1 MTSICM
7 LTMNES
13 SRNDDEVPHA
23 IEGSPDQQLHE
34 QEAGNHPDDALGT
47 NGSIQ
52 PAAPAESTT
61 EDALRRTLH
70 PWGVVDY
77 HLYLAMAE
85 KGNFHG
91 RRNCMYFIDDDGCY
105 PASERDIFDSFQSF
119 QSGNFLQ
126 QNQKLLFSVLPI
138 PLGSGNGRV
147 FGTRE
152 YVLGFEYTSNTF
164 FARHFNPAPS
174 PGQLWEN
181 WDLGTDMHSISIADL
196 LEQLRTWF
204 SGGWEAGEGILS
216 SSPYSRSLRRD
227 EPGFEVVIV
236 ILFSQWVIDMADVVF
251 DSDGDGAVEEAI
263 EELRDYTETCR
274 LVLQRASW
282 RAWFALRDGVAAAE
296 YGRRLAI
303 EGMVSNMYS
312 FA

>member
-1 MTSICM
+1 
-7 LTMNES
+7 MNGS
-13 SRNDDEVPHA
+13 SRNDGEVSRA
-23 IEGSPDQQLHE
+23 IEESPDQQLHE
-34 QEAGNHPDDALGT
+34 QEAGNHPGDAFGT
-47 NGSIQ
+47 NGSIP
-52 PAAPAESTT
+52 PAAPTESTT
-61 EDALRRTLH
+61 EDPLRCTLH
-70 PWGVVDY
+70 PWGMVDY

-85 KGNFHG
+85 KRSFHG
-91 RRNCMYFIDDDGCY
+91 RGNCMYFINDDGCY
-105 PASERDIFDSFQSF
+105 PASERDIFDSIQHFEP
-119 QSGNFLQ
+119 GNVLQ
-126 QNQKLLFSVLPI
+126 QNPKLLFNVLPI

-174 PGQLWEN
+174 PGQLWAN

-196 LEQLRTWF
+196 LGQLRTF
-204 SGGWEAGEGILS
+204 FAGGWEAGEGILS

-236 ILFSQWVIDMADVVF
+236 TLFSQWVIDMADLVF
-251 DSDGDGAVEEAI
+251 DSNGDGAFEEAI

-282 RAWFALRDGVAAAE
+282 RAWFALRDGIAVAE
-296 YGRRLAI
+296 YRRRLTI
-303 EGMVSNMYS
+303 EGMVSIMYS